1 MGVSQMKNFRVKL
14 NQKLVNAVDKIAS
27 ELNLTRADFFHLA
40 LRKAVKK
47 YQSKIL
53 SEKSG

>member
-1 MGVSQMKNFRVKL
+1 MKNFRVKL